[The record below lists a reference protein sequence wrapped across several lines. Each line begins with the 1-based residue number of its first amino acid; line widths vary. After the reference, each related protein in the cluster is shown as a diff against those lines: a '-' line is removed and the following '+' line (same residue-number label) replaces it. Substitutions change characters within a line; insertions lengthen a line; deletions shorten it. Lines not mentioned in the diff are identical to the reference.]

1 MYIFKIENGKKQF
14 ERIVNS
20 RHDVKEQEV
29 LKTCSDEPK
38 TITSTMFLSR
48 EYTQIWQTSSNR

>member
-20 RHDVKEQEV
+20 RYDVKEQQV
-29 LKTCSDEPK
+29 LKTCFDEPK

-48 EYTQIWQTSSNR
+48 EYSQIR